1 MTLNDSDF
9 CNVLYKLKLRSP
21 KKKIKSNK
29 LNNEFFV
36 KIIFDCVRKCSELY
50 QSSFLFFL
58 NLYSGFNFVSDDEL
72 IVSHESTAH

>member
-29 LNNEFFV
+29 LNNEFFAIM

-50 QSSFLFFL
+50 QSSFLFFF
-58 NLYSGFNFVSDDEL
+58 NLYSGLTLYQMMN
-72 IVSHESTAH
+72 